1 MNPLGYHSTQ
11 GTQNMTGGDPHRIW
25 SIMKQILLLSGYAR
39 SGKDSVANLLEEEK
53 GYRRFAFADAL
64 KEMVSNHT
72 GIPVSMFH
80 SLQKDSVI
88 PGPSSSK
95 TYRDLLI
102 EVADQKRAID
112 PDIFS
117 RFVGAQLVESGS
129 ERIVISDWRYKREES
144 FLRST
149 LDPAVYRIVRGRV
162 HRSTVIP
169 SEKPIEHD
177 LDGEPMD
184 VVIENNGSLASLRDA
199 VHSAFSLSHPS
210 S

>member
-64 KEMVSNHT
+64 KEMVASAM
-72 GIPVSMFH
+72 GFPVELFH
-80 SLQKDSVI
+80 SRQKDSLV
-88 PGPSSSK
+88 PGSSK
-95 TYRDLLI
+95 TYRDFLL
-102 EVADQKRAID
+102 ETARVERARD
-112 PDIFS
+112 LDVFS
-117 RFVGAQLVESGS
+117 R
-129 ERIVISDWRYKREES
+129 IVSKDILAADTNRVVITDWRYKREES
-144 FLRST
+144 FLRSFF
-149 LDPAVYRIVRGRV
+149 DPAAYQIIRGRV
-162 HRSTVIP
+162 VRPDIIP
-169 SEKPIEHD
+169 LPDETEHD

-199 VHSAFSLSHPS
+199 VHAAFSLCHPS

>member
-1 MNPLGYHSTQ
+1 
-11 GTQNMTGGDPHRIW
+11 
-25 SIMKQILLLSGYAR
+25 MKQILLLSGYAR
-39 SGKDSVANLLEEEK
+39 SGKDSVANLLEEEC
-53 GYRRFAFADAL
+53 GFRRFAFADAL
-64 KEMVSNHT
+64 KEMVAAHT
-72 GIPVSMFH
+72 GIPVALFH

-88 PGPSSSK
+88 PGSSK

-102 EVADQKRAID
+102 EVADQKRAVD

-117 RFVGAQLVESGS
+117 RLIATQIVESDS
-129 ERIVISDWRYKREES
+129 DRIVISDWRYKREES

-149 LDPAVYRIVRGRV
+149 LDPTVYHIQRGRV
-162 HRSTVIP
+162 RRSTVIP

-184 VVIENNGSLASLRDA
+184 LIIPNDGSISDLRDA
-199 VHSAFSLSHPS
+199 VHSAFSRIHPS

>member
-1 MNPLGYHSTQ
+1 
-11 GTQNMTGGDPHRIW
+11 
-25 SIMKQILLLSGYAR
+25 MKQILLLSGYAR
-39 SGKDSVANLLEEEK
+39 SGKDSVANLLEEEC
-53 GYRRFAFADAL
+53 GFRRFAFADAL
-64 KEMVSNHT
+64 KEMVAAHT

-80 SLQKDSVI
+80 SQQKDTAILSI
-88 PGPSSSK
+88 SPK

-117 RFVGAQLVESGS
+117 RIVASQIVESDAS
-129 ERIVISDWRYKREES
+129 YVVISDWRYKREES
-144 FLRST
+144 FLRSI
-149 LDPAVYRIVRGRV
+149 LDPATYHIQRGRV
-162 HRSTVIP
+162 IRSTVIP

-184 VVIENNGSLASLRDA
+184 VVIPNDGSISDLRDA
-199 VHSAFSLSHPS
+199 VHSAVSLIHPS

>member
-1 MNPLGYHSTQ
+1 
-11 GTQNMTGGDPHRIW
+11 MTGGDQNRI
-25 SIMKQILLLSGYAR
+25 SCIMKQILLLSGYAR
-39 SGKDSVANLLEEEK
+39 SGKDSVANLLEEEC
-53 GYRRFAFADAL
+53 GFRRFAFADAL
-64 KEMVSNHT
+64 KEMVAAQT
-72 GIPVSMFH
+72 GIPVALFH

-102 EVADQKRAID
+102 EVADQKRAVD

-117 RFVGAQLVESGS
+117 RLIATQIVESDAD
-129 ERIVISDWRYKREES
+129 RIVISDWRYRREES

-149 LDPAVYRIVRGRV
+149 LDPTIYQIQRGRV
-162 HRSTVIP
+162 IRSTVIP
-169 SEKPIEHD
+169 SQKPIEHD

-184 VVIENNGSLASLRDA
+184 LIIPNDGSISDLRDA
-199 VHSAFSLSHPS
+199 AHSAFSRIHPS

>member
-1 MNPLGYHSTQ
+1 
-11 GTQNMTGGDPHRIW
+11 
-25 SIMKQILLLSGYAR
+25 MKQILLLSGYAR

-64 KEMVSNHT
+64 KEMVAAHT
-72 GIPVSMFH
+72 GIPVGMFH

-88 PGPSSSK
+88 SGSSK

-102 EVADQKRAID
+102 EIADQKRAID

-117 RFVGAQLVESGS
+117 RIVAAQIVESGVD
-129 ERIVISDWRYKREES
+129 RVVISDWRYKREES
-144 FLRST
+144 FLRSF
-149 LDPAVYRIVRGRV
+149 LDPTVYHIQRVRV

-184 VVIENNGSLASLRDA
+184 VAIENNGSISDLRDA
-199 VHSAFSLSHPS
+199 IHSAFSLCHPS